1 MKEQVS
7 LRTLAQPGG
16 LLRMLSSRL
25 LRNWL
30 GDGSGSSV
38 PEGLT
43 DRSLAIYCQGTSP
56 ERFRPGGNGMIRF
69 ETR

>member
-43 DRSLAIYCQGTSP
+43 DRSLAIYCQEPHQRDSVPEGTV
-56 ERFRPGGNGMIRF
+56 
-69 ETR
+69 